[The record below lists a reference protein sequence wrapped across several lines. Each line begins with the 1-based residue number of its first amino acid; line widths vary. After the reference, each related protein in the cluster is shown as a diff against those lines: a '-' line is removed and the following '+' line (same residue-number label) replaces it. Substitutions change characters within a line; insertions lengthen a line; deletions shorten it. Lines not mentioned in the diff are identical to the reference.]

1 MGALPPGGGRLDG
14 CHRTVIL
21 YKTKIVM
28 SPSGKPVIL
37 VVDDDCDVRDALA
50 ALLEDA
56 GYQPVCKQD
65 GRAALLY
72 LRKQT
77 PPAAVLLD
85 LFMPQMNGWEFM
97 QKLKAKPKLKA
108 LPVIMVTG
116 NQPHWGYPVP
126 DSMVVRKPINPERLL
141 ELLRGIIGLPA
152 QVA

>member
-1 MGALPPGGGRLDG
+1 VPDWIGGY
-14 CHRTVIL
+14 CIVIL
-21 YKTKIVM
+21 YKTKFVM

-50 ALLEDA
+50 DLLEDA

-65 GRAALLY
+65 GREALQY
-72 LRKQT
+72 LRKQA

-85 LFMPQMNGWEFM
+85 LFMPEMNGWEFM
-97 QKLKAKPKLKA
+97 QKLKATPKLKA
-108 LPVIMVTG
+108 VPVVMVTG

-141 ELLRGIIGLPA
+141 ELLRGIIPSPA